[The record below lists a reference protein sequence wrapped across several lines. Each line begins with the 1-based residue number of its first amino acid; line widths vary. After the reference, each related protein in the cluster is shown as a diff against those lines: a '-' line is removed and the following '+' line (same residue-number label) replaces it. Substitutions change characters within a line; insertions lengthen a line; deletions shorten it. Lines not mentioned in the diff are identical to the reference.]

1 MTNTRGSPDYVHMGG
16 RRLESIYGFVP
27 LPLGIPVGVV
37 VRSYAGSMAL
47 TVTAEAYAVPDTDRF
62 MSWVLEE

>member
-1 MTNTRGSPDYVHMGG
+1 MGG